1 MPDQVL
7 HFIRSA
13 VGKRMD
19 EMKNSSNEQHRSG
32 TKLLSNNIL
41 SVTGI
46 TMMIHMDRFGV
57 SLREKC
63 ALGTTGL
70 PGVRYFFETRLTSI
84 LQCVYA
90 HGGDVMQF
98 VDFDDLLICSFSSDD
113 HQYHTWSGDDR
124 SGGGGDVHASTVDRH
139 VKHLPDYQNALQCA
153 KSLKLMDTQLSDF
166 DKTGKKM
173 TIRVTISY
181 GQQRMFCLGGYRS
194 KANHKNVPRTDN
206 NGSSSGGGYDE
217 DEWDNHVFVVVG
229 PFQHDVCSYFGAD
242 HHSSSSSLV
251 VLEKSCYD
259 LFHHLE
265 KQEQGEGE
273 GGGGGECCCPLTVSV
288 LQDGN
293 YLLESIGPVE
303 VKTESLEKMQ
313 PMLGN
318 DILVDG
324 ILRRLV
330 PPMVKLNEFHLH
342 PTVSMFLRFRVPS
355 LLTDVSSSSSLDATA
370 YRMDMEQLQVR
381 LIMVV
386 TCCDCHTMPPSFYRY

>member
-1 MPDQVL
+1 MPDQAL

-13 VGKRMD
+13 VAKRMD
-19 EMKNSSNEQHRSG
+19 DTKSSSNEQHRSG

-46 TMMIHMDRFGV
+46 TMVIHMDRFGV

-98 VDFDDLLICSFSSDD
+98 VDFDDLLICSFSGDD
-113 HQYHTWSGDDR
+113 HQYHTWSSDDR
-124 SGGGGDVHASTVDRH
+124 SSGGGDVHAGIVNRH
-139 VKHLPDYQNALQCA
+139 VKHLRDYQNALQCA
-153 KSLKLMDTQLSDF
+153 KLLELMDTQLSDF

-194 KANHKNVPRTDN
+194 KASYVPRTDLH
-206 NGSSSGGGYDE
+206 GSSSDYEE
-217 DEWDNHVFVVVG
+217 DEWDNQVFVVVG
-229 PFQHDVCSYFGAD
+229 SFQHDVCSYFGAD
-242 HHSSSSSLV
+242 HHSSSTSLV
-251 VLEKSCYD
+251 VLEKNCYD

-265 KQEQGEGE
+265 QPEQGEE
-273 GGGGGECCCPLTVSV
+273 GRDCCCPLTVSV

-293 YLLESIGPVE
+293 YLLESVGPVE
-303 VKTESLEKMQ
+303 VKTESLEEMQ
-313 PMLGN
+313 PTLGH
-318 DILVDG
+318 DAPVDG

-330 PPMVKLNEFHLH
+330 PPMIKLNEFHLY

-355 LLTDVSSSSSLDATA
+355 LLTDVSSSSSDATA
-370 YRMDMEQLQVR
+370 HAMDMEQLQVR

-386 TCCDCHTMPPSFYRY
+386 TCCECHTVPPSFYRY